1 MPANGCRR
9 RSSGRP
15 TPDKRTGGRDSEQG
29 WLPVAGR
36 RHARIGCN
44 GNSSDQAASV
54 TIYDAATGAVRAIAG
69 QIDCNCAGWVM
80 FP

>member
-1 MPANGCRR
+1 VDATVN
-9 RSSGRP
+9 
-15 TPDKRTGGRDSEQG
+15 RDGS
-29 WLPVAGR
+29 LLLVAGMPGSD
-36 RHARIGCN
+36 AA
-44 GNSSDQAASV
+44 GNSSDLAASV